1 MILLLDNYDS
11 FTYNLFDYL
20 KQLHEEVVVYRND
33 AISIDEIKQLQP
45 NAIVIS
51 PGPKTPE
58 LAGITMQVIAEFYLT
73 IPILGICLGHQAIG
87 QFFGATLVKSI
98 YPMHGKT
105 SKISYTHDAI
115 FENIEN
121 PFEAMRYHSLYLKNV
136 ENTPLKIIANTDD
149 NMVMAIKH
157 QLLPIY
163 GLQFHPESILT
174 EEGLKILENWVN
186 TLHKKKL

>member
-1 MILLLDNYDS
+1 VILLLDNYDS

-20 KQLHEEVVVYRND
+20 KQLHDEVVVYRND

-58 LAGITMQVIAEFYLT
+58 EAGITMQVIQHFHTT

-87 QFFGATLVKSI
+87 IFFGAKLAKLS

-105 SKISYTHDAI
+105 SKISYNDDAI

-121 PFEAMRYHSLYLKNV
+121 PFEAMRYHSLYLKNL
-136 ENTPLKIIANTDD
+136 ENTPLKIIANTND
-149 NMVMAIKH
+149 NTVMAIKH

-186 TLHKKKL
+186 ILHNIKL